1 MWNFIAVDAIR
12 YTYSKFTDVALQ
24 LKERNISNLKQ
35 KKAQKSQLAGGR
47 PVGYLQ
53 A

>member
-1 MWNFIAVDAIR
+1 MLTVECLWWSMPFATATLFVP
-12 YTYSKFTDVALQ
+12 TWT
-24 LKERNISNLKQ
+24 ERNNMDL
-35 KKAQKSQLAGGR
+35 KSQLAGGR